1 MRVPLAIA
9 GVVVATGLI
18 VAGCGSSSE
27 PASDTTTRAA
37 SSSAQLATAGAGD
50 GPDRSETARRD
61 LAAAPP
67 IVKETDEQLKTA
79 AEKQSTFPT
88 VLDPRLW
95 NGEAMKADVAA
106 KTVANV
112 NALAKRSGI
121 KDLKVDAIE
130 LFGSN
135 ASYEYDDK
143 ADFGVHVFVSSPT
156 MDADQV
162 NGVMKL
168 LSNYAELKQEGSIF
182 YYGVPLEVTFHG
194 KRTANYEPKKGQG
207 QYSFTESKWIEK
219 PTQQPNNFDRA
230 QMVTDAK
237 GYIAKYNALVE
248 EYAKD
253 KKAFACK
260 KFGDLD
266 DEMKKY
272 RGAGLDAGGQRST
285 ANLTYRMLRR
295 LSVNIPDEVDVLED
309 ECKYIQESLP

>member
-1 MRVPLAIA
+1 MAS
-9 GVVVATGLI
+9 GLLI
-18 VAGCGSSSE
+18 AGCGSSSDTT
-27 PASDTTTRAA
+27 SDTTSRAA
-37 SSSAQLATAGAGD
+37 ANGSMSPGSGAGD
-50 GPDRSETARRD
+50 GPDRSEVARTD
-61 LAAAPP
+61 LAAAAPV
-67 IVKETDEQLKTA
+67 VKETDEQLTTA

-121 KDLKVDAIE
+121 TDLKVDAIE

-135 ASYEYDDK
+135 ASYEYDNK

-156 MDADQV
+156 MDADRV
-162 NGVMKL
+162 DKIMKL

-194 KRTANYEPKKGQG
+194 KRTASYQPKPGQG

-219 PTQQPNNFDRA
+219 PTQQPNKFDRA

-237 GYIAKYNALVE
+237 GFIAKYNALVE

-253 KKAFACK
+253 KKAFACT

-272 RGAGLDAGGQRST
+272 RGAGLDVDGQRST

-295 LSVNIPDEVDVLED
+295 LSVNVPDEVDVLED
-309 ECKYIQESLP
+309 ECNYIQESLP